1 MRLQPG
7 CVRLQG
13 GVVVVVGGAGGGQ
26 ACSEGGACVPR
37 HTKSERRAAWR
48 STKTSF
54 ESRYSGR
61 ATTCT
66 REIYG
71 DIGEIWGRYSCSGRA
86 TTCTGEIYG
95 EIGEI

>member
-1 MRLQPG
+1 MEHLDIEDRDFVIR
-7 CVRLQG
+7 VRPTTSTAAWWWWL
-13 GVVVVVGGAGGGQ
+13 GGAGGRQ

-66 REIYG
+66 REIHG
-71 DIGEIWGRYSCSGRA
+71 DIGEI
-86 TTCTGEIYG
+86 
-95 EIGEI
+95 